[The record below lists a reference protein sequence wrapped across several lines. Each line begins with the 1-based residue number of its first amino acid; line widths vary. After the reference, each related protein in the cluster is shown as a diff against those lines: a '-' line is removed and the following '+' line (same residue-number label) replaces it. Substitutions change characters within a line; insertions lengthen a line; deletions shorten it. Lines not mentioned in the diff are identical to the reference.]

1 MGERSV
7 SSVEKS
13 ANVRRCGGRVRGLVE
28 EDAQMWGKRV
38 GRVWGICMAEANQ
51 FARCCYLCGGDLSR

>member
-38 GRVWGICMAEANQ
+38 GRVWGICMQKQINLLVVAIFVAET
-51 FARCCYLCGGDLSR
+51 

>member
-28 EDAQMWGKRV
+28 EGAQTWGKRV
-38 GRVWGICMAEANQ
+38 VGCGEFAWQKQINVLVIAIFVAET
-51 FARCCYLCGGDLSR
+51 